1 MNKLLLAFF
10 SLILFSASSYA
21 DKIVITG
28 QPVILEKQGDVYY
41 VPNDYKTTAS
51 YYYVTVEGAQR
62 VCYIEKQPQLTA
74 LDTSTL
80 EVNYNGSTLTW
91 VCYPFDTNYFQTP

>member
-1 MNKLLLAFF
+1 MKKLLLVFF
-10 SLILFSASSYA
+10 SLMIFNVSSYA
-21 DKIVITG
+21 EKILITG

-41 VPNDYKTTAS
+41 VPSDYKTTTS
-51 YYYVTVEGAQR
+51 YYYVTVEGGRR
-62 VCYIEKQPQLTA
+62 VCYMEKQPTLTA

-91 VCYPFDTNYFQTP
+91 VCYPFDTNYFETP